1 MATTQHSVKRV
12 LCSGHED
19 VLCVV
24 CLNVP
29 TCVWIPGNCRLS
41 NVKWPPHSTPL
52 GELPC
57 SGHEDDDTLVS
68 KCSSSLN
75 LLSVCTCLAIETAS
89 LHTLAWLGLH
99 TCTLT
104 DMSMSMFVHMCVYV
118 CV

>member
-1 MATTQHSVKRV
+1 MATTQHSVRRV
-12 LCSGHED
+12 
-19 VLCVV
+19 
-24 CLNVP
+24 
-29 TCVWIPGNCRLS
+29 
-41 NVKWPPHSTPL
+41 
-52 GELPC
+52 PC

-104 DMSMSMFVHMCVYV
+104 DMSMSMFVHMCVVCVVCMYV
-118 CV
+118 CDVVPWIVWVVYWGEEKWQNS